1 MFLLETTNLK
11 AINTGLQDTLRSG
24 SFVLFTVRKKI
35 DSNLYQISLSG
46 KLMSVHSSN
55 TLPEGSRMR
64 AQVFWVGNR
73 LQLKV
78 SPKNDPISDLLL
90 RSNIILNKETQ
101 MIAEGLIRSGMP
113 LLPAY
118 FEKVEQSLRKYKKPD
133 DRLVK
138 ILLLLID
145 KGIPL
150 NDKNISEIFSFSSG
164 HKQSHSNDR
173 KNSEETKKDLK
184 PEDIKED
191 IKKQIKKTDLGN
203 ELLKFFNHR
212 IAKHGNW
219 LIIPLSYSF
228 ARKGTGVLKLRLDE
242 HYNVTNLVL
251 SLNDGRV
258 WEFSLVKDK
267 NLSSIKVQ
275 GPNDIPWEDT
285 ASFRKLKEKLYNIGI
300 QFDDINREPFITDGF
315 TEIVSGKYDS
325 IDFVI

>member
-267 NLSSIKVQ
+267 NLSSIKLQ